1 MVLNPQKQL
10 KRERE
15 ARFQSIYYAHY
26 EHMLRYAKSI
36 FANRGIPD
44 PGDGRAEE
52 SVQEAFLHA
61 WEHCDEM
68 FSVPNP
74 EGWLFKVLFYKVL
87 SRIRSDTRW
96 ARAIQFHEHL
106 SANIADQFDFDSG
119 NIQSIVDEEDYILLK
134 KLYVEGYSYHE
145 ICTEH
150 NLTKAAL
157 GCRIHRIKKKII
169 AQLMEP

>member
-1 MVLNPQKQL
+1 MINGRGIVLNPQKQL

-61 WEHCDEM
+61 WEHRDEM

-74 EGWLFKVLFYKVL
+74 EGWLGLTFGMIHHVRKCVKEKL
-87 SRIRSDTRW
+87 SL
-96 ARAIQFHEHL
+96 IQL
-106 SANIADQFDFDSG
+106 
-119 NIQSIVDEEDYILLK
+119 
-134 KLYVEGYSYHE
+134 
-145 ICTEH
+145 
-150 NLTKAAL
+150 
-157 GCRIHRIKKKII
+157 
-169 AQLMEP
+169 P